1 MKKAIVVV
9 SYGSLNAAAL
19 DASLGAT
26 EETFRRIFPEYA
38 VVRAFTG
45 KRILKALAERGTP
58 ADSVESALARLAD
71 AGFRE
76 VALQPTHII
85 AGSEFSGIAE
95 AARRWK
101 ERFGRDS
108 SIEKISVGAPLLQK
122 PSDIE
127 PICRF
132 FAKLVG
138 FEKTDDFEKS
148 DGFRK
153 SENAGESA
161 PADAL
166 LLMGH
171 GSDSAANQIYSDF
184 AVVSRRL
191 GYDRTFIATLEA
203 SPRLEDVLPEMQKA
217 GVRNV
222 VLAPLLFSAGEH
234 VARDM
239 AGDAPDSWKS
249 RLQAAGFTI
258 YPVIKGLGEYA
269 EIRELYAERL
279 RRTLGV
285 SAFSEKI

>member
-1 MKKAIVVV
+1 MPVKKAIVVV

-26 EETFRRIFPEYA
+26 EETFRRTFPEYA

-58 ADSVESALARLAD
+58 ADSVESALDRLAD

-108 SIEKISVGAPLLQK
+108 SIEKISVGAPLLQNS
-122 PSDIE
+122 SDSE

-132 FAKLVG
+132 FAKLAG
-138 FEKTDDFEKS
+138 FEKTADVEKTDRFEQT
-148 DGFRK
+148 
-153 SENAGESA
+153 
-161 PADAL
+161 ADAL

-203 SPRLEDVLPEMQKA
+203 SPRLEDVLPKLHEA
-217 GVRNV
+217 DVRSV

-239 AGDAPDSWKS
+239 AGDSSDSWKS
-249 RLQAAGFTI
+249 RLQTAGFTV

-269 EIRELYAERL
+269 EIRELYARRL
-279 RRTLGV
+279 RRTLDAA
-285 SAFSEKI
+285 AFPEKI

>member
-1 MKKAIVVV
+1 MPVKKAIVVV

-26 EETFRRIFPEYA
+26 EETFRRTFPEYA

-58 ADSVESALARLAD
+58 ADSVESALDRLAD

-108 SIEKISVGAPLLQK
+108 SIEKISVGAPLLQNS
-122 PSDIE
+122 SDSE

-132 FAKLVG
+132 CAKLAG
-138 FEKTDDFEKS
+138 FEKTADVEKTDRFEQT
-148 DGFRK
+148 
-153 SENAGESA
+153 
-161 PADAL
+161 ADAL

-203 SPRLEDVLPEMQKA
+203 SPRLEDVLPKLHEA
-217 GVRNV
+217 DVRSV

-239 AGDAPDSWKS
+239 AGDSSDSWKS
-249 RLQAAGFTI
+249 RLQTAGFTV

-269 EIRELYAERL
+269 EIRELYARRL
-279 RRTLGV
+279 RRTLDAA
-285 SAFSEKI
+285 AFPEKI